1 MISTGGFPANVQFTP
16 IPTPILSSYLA
27 QVSDI
32 NELKVL
38 LRALWLI
45 NTKKGSPR
53 PISADELWSDKTMAD
68 GLGQKGIELEV
79 AITASLDAIV
89 DKGIFL
95 STRQGSHTLY
105 FLNTPQERS
114 SASRWHHE
122 KPMDVLSEASTTSD
136 QQYSN
141 TVFSE
146 YEDNIGLLTPIIV
159 TKIEEAIE
167 KYPESWIMEAI
178 KIAAERNA
186 RNWRYIEAVL
196 SGWTAEGKPHGKPGR
211 NSEALHPDEFIEA
224 YWKRQQR
231 RGTR

>member
-1 MISTGGFPANVQFTP
+1 MISTGGFPAGVQFTP
-16 IPTPILSSYLA
+16 IPTPIVSSYLA
-27 QVSDI
+27 EVNDI
-32 NELKVL
+32 IELKVL

-68 GLGQKGIELEV
+68 GLGHKGIELEL

-89 DKGIFL
+89 EKGIFL
-95 STRQGSHTLY
+95 RARRDARTLY
-105 FLNTPQERS
+105 FLNTPEERR
-114 SASRWHHE
+114 SAARWHPR
-122 KPMDVLSEASTTSD
+122 KPMDLLSEASTTSER
-136 QQYSN
+136 QYSN
-141 TVFSE
+141 TAFSE

-159 TKIEEAIE
+159 TRIEEAIE
-167 KYPESWIMEAI
+167 KYPQSWVIEAI

-196 SGWTAEGKPHGKPGR
+196 SGWAAEGKPHGKPGR
-211 NSEALHPDEFIEA
+211 NSKPLHPDEFIEA
-224 YWKRQQR
+224 YWKRQKR